1 MAHFV
6 QEGKI
11 LDYTNAGETAIAYG
25 EVIKGTD
32 CIFIAAETIQPGA
45 TGGMRATGVFEFP
58 SVKTAA
64 FTVGQ
69 KVYWDGSKITNT
81 DTSNTYAGI
90 VVAPK
95 TSSEEIAFV
104 RIG

>member
-1 MAHFV
+1 MVHFL

-11 LDYTNAGETAIAYG
+11 LDYTNTGETAISYG

-32 CIFIAAETIQPGA
+32 CIFVAAETIQPGL
-45 TGGMRATGVFEFP
+45 TGGMRAAGVFEFP
-58 SVKTAA
+58 SVKAAA

-95 TSSEEIAFV
+95 SSNEEIAVV